1 MEKFPKKLLTF
12 PQGGG
17 RISIEVKWQN
27 QVTHALNIFNH
38 NKRKGDFIMKKILSI
53 ILCLALLLSVC
64 SFSLTTF
71 ARSVIQVVLFEFN
84 EGDFNIEMTWN
95 YDHTTGNETMELK
108 TYNCLNE
115 YFHEAVASNKNYTLV
130 EVPGQ
135 VDLEYVFEQFVPNS
149 DLLEILECDSSH
161 KSVSEFLSN
170 VTKTLVFSNSLDD
183 SGIALDEDEVA
194 YIISALNPSSLNK
207 IEIYS
212 DVVTEV
218 SPIVDALLSTCQN
231 TLSIFRCSSKN
242 VNEIDNRLLTDF
254 PKLTSA
260 SCFLNCDF
268 WSDDD
273 SLEMTLSRPLD
284 QLVSDGKTVYLKMS
298 QNEWIDALRL
308 YDYGDCDFLEDY
320 FYQNEASHISMSDN
334 VSMTVENLG
343 FGLFVY
349 FEYTQN
355 GKSISVG
362 SFNLKILVK
371 ADVTRDNVVDSFD
384 VAMTTECVNT
394 FEEPEDEAVM
404 TAMDVVADGYI
415 DATDL
420 AYVSYIAN
428 FEG

>member
-1 MEKFPKKLLTF
+1 
-12 PQGGG
+12 
-17 RISIEVKWQN
+17 
-27 QVTHALNIFNH
+27 
-38 NKRKGDFIMKKILSI
+38 MKKFLSI
-53 ILCLALLLSVC
+53 ILCLVLLLSVC

-149 DLLEILECDSSH
+149 DLLEILECDSSY

-183 SGIALDEDEVA
+183 SGIALDEDKVA
-194 YIISALNPSSLNK
+194 YIISALNPSSLNT

-231 TLSIFRCSSKN
+231 TLSIFKCSSKN

-284 QLVSDGKTVYLKMS
+284 QFVSDGKTVYLKMS

-308 YDYGDCDFLEDY
+308 YDYEDCDFLEDY
-320 FYQNEASHISMSDN
+320 FCQNVASHISMSDD
-334 VSMTVENLG
+334 VSMTVEKLG

-362 SFNLKILVK
+362 SFNLEILVK

-420 AYVSYIAN
+420 AYITYIAN